1 MALQETFMPSP
12 NERSERSAARPAGDG
27 SAVIVAGYAL
37 ARQYA
42 AAIDPFYII
51 SLMDPGSAIEIA
63 GGTNLRDHIR
73 IFIHDI
79 AEAAQPGSTDIAPGR
94 EHVAQVVDF
103 AQAWDG
109 DGPVL
114 IHCAAGVSRSAA
126 AGLIL
131 LAARHPGREREIAQT
146 MRRRGPWVAPN
157 RRMVQ
162 LADDLL
168 LRGGALLAARD
179 GMGTPEVFGMPA
191 EMLRLPGRFAE

>member
-1 MALQETFMPSP
+1 MPTP
-12 NERSERSAARPAGDG
+12 NDRSQRSAARPAGDG
-27 SAVIVAGYAL
+27 GAVIIAGYAL
-37 ARQYA
+37 AQQYA

-63 GGTNLRDHIR
+63 AGTNLRDHIR

-94 EHVAQVVDF
+94 EHVARVVDF

-109 DGPVL
+109 SGPVL

-157 RRMVQ
+157 RRMVHR
-162 LADDLL
+162 AVVNWIMESGP
-168 LRGGALLAARD
+168 RSSSPSVIRC
-179 GMGTPEVFGMPA
+179 
-191 EMLRLPGRFAE
+191 GRSP